1 MARTAPHYLK
11 ACFAAFQEVSR
22 AKYGTPFDLPAIERT
37 VAPLRSLRTLTYQ
50 DLQYFEAKEHWW
62 FERFWVFPPEHR
74 ITPALEKRTFDL
86 WNLPKNE
93 AEVIPELLDV
103 FKSIELVS
111 IILRFVKPEAYGIIS
126 PPVER
131 VLDVRRGSDAV
142 ETYRNY
148 LTDLRE
154 IARVC
159 AFGRTAHA
167 DMALWVLHERCF
179 GEHRDPEVERAW
191 RTDPLFL
198 RLRAKNLVLPL
209 AELSYPKLAE
219 ALHHVKPD
227 LATLVACQA
236 LEALIREAGKLLAPS
251 MTQPRAKLEDV
262 IDALPNWGKIDELRK
277 AGWKRLKGVRN
288 DLFHDGQQP
297 TPKEMTD
304 LIQEVVRLEEDL
316 ALLRAQGASRPRGPL
331 QRTPR
336 R

>member
-1 MARTAPHYLK
+1 MAGTTPHYLK
-11 ACFAAFQEVSR
+11 GCFAAFQEVSR
-22 AKYGTPFDLPAIERT
+22 AKYGTPFDLPAIEQK
-37 VAPLRSLRTLTYQ
+37 VAPLRSKRTLTYQ

-131 VLDVRRGSDAV
+131 VLDVRRGSNAV

-154 IARVC
+154 IARTC
-159 AFGRTAHA
+159 GFEHTADA

-179 GEHRDPEVERAW
+179 GEHRDPEIERAW

-198 RLRAKNLVLPL
+198 RVRAKNLVLPL
-209 AELSYPKLAE
+209 AELTYPKLAE

-227 LATLVACQA
+227 LAALVACHA
-236 LEALIREAGKLLAPS
+236 LEILIREAGELLAPGLAP
-251 MTQPRAKLEDV
+251 PRADLEAV
-262 IDALPNWGKIDELRK
+262 IDALPNWGDLDQLRK
-277 AGWKRLKGVRN
+277 AGWKRLKTVRN
-288 DLFHDGQQP
+288 ALFHQGRKP
-297 TPKEMTD
+297 NPKETTD
-304 LIQEVVRLEEDL
+304 LVQEVVRLERDL
-316 ALLRAQGASRPRGPL
+316 AVLRAQEARRPGGPL
-331 QRTPR
+331 PRTPQR
-336 R
+336 